1 MVYILSPL
9 SFFDTQKDGLRL
21 LTRGEELP
29 NLTDSKLGVEKRQI
43 IRFERTPDGEGIGT
57 IRMDGAG
64 ETWRV
69 NSSGSKL
76 ISKGRW
82 NIGEDGRTVDQ
93 LVVLGRGAYFT
104 YLRVYLYSR
113 KLQEKYS

>member
-1 MVYILSPL
+1 MVARGE
-9 SFFDTQKDGLRL
+9 D
-21 LTRGEELP
+21 LTRLE
-29 NLTDSKLGVEKRQI
+29 DAKLGVEKRQI

-69 NSSGSKL
+69 NSTASKL

-82 NIGEDGRTVDQ
+82 KIGEDGRSVDQ
-93 LVVLGRGAYFT
+93 LVVLERGAHFSYPGLDSF
-104 YLRVYLYSR
+104 
-113 KLQEKYS
+113 